1 MLSVVLASLTLFLNV
16 LQSAP
21 AQRPDFSG
29 SWTMDRSRSQSSE
42 GATLEIKQSAGEI
55 VIVTHI
61 AGKASS
67 RTYPFEV
74 SPHPA
79 SETITAGHT
88 HASWDGTKLV
98 TETMSDIKGQTV
110 SYRQLRF
117 LDASATEMTVETLT
131 IVQHGYGIKDGK
143 NYSTA
148 KDVFVR
154 AK

>member
-1 MLSVVLASLTLFLNV
+1 MLSLVFASLVLSLN
-16 LQSAP
+16 LWQSPP
-21 AQRPDFSG
+21 ASRPDFSG

-42 GATLEIKQSAGEI
+42 AATIEIKQSAGEV
-55 VIVTHI
+55 VIVTHV
-61 AGKASS
+61 AGTSSS

-148 KDVFVR
+148 KDVYVR